1 MRHLRRSWLILCCS
15 ALCLTGCNRTAL
27 PTAEKS
33 APDAGPPVLV
43 FAAVGTTNALDE
55 IKAAFAKQN
64 GTEVRSN
71 YAASSALAQQIAN
84 GAEADVFI
92 SADLKWGEFVAG
104 KTPVARQ
111 RHLLGN
117 RLVVIV
123 PADSPLKLPK
133 VDDLLGEQVK
143 RLALA
148 DPMAAPVGKYAKQAL
163 TKLGLWDKLQAKVA
177 SAGDVRQALAF
188 VETGAAEAG
197 IVYATDA
204 RVSRKVRV
212 AAEIPPGLTAPV
224 RYPALLLKRAEANP
238 KAVAFYEYLSSPEAK
253 RVFEA
258 AGFEVLSEPD
268 KPNH

>member
-1 MRHLRRSWLILCCS
+1 VSEK
-15 ALCLTGCNRTAL
+15 TA
-27 PTAEKS
+27 
-33 APDAGPPVLV
+33 APAAKPVLV
-43 FAAVGTTNALDE
+43 LAAASTTNVIDE

-64 GTEVRSN
+64 GVEVRSS
-71 YAASSALAQQIAN
+71 YAASSALAQQIAS

-92 SADLKWGEFVAG
+92 SADLKWGEFVAS

-123 PADSPLKLPK
+123 PSDSPLKLQK
-133 VDDLLGEQVK
+133 IDDLTGGQVK

-148 DPMAAPVGKYAKQAL
+148 DPAAVPAGKYAKQAL
-163 TKLGLWDKLQAKVA
+163 TKLGLWDKLQGKVA
-177 SAGDVRQALAF
+177 SAGDVRHALAF

-212 AAEIPPGLTAPV
+212 ALDVPSELTAPV
-224 RYPALLLKRAEANP
+224 RYPALLLQHAEANP
-238 KAVAFYEYLSSPEAK
+238 QAVAFYEYLSSPAAK

-258 AGFEVLSEPD
+258 AGFEVLADTDTP
-268 KPNH
+268 KH